1 MFIKHKNLALNYKKE
16 KKAICL
22 LLFSFIS
29 LKEKGKK
36 IVLIIKTDYF
46 IMGKK
51 EHKQKVKQTW
61 KPTFLF
67 GVNNH

>member
-36 IVLIIKTDYF
+36 LS
-46 IMGKK
+46 
-51 EHKQKVKQTW
+51 
-61 KPTFLF
+61 LL
-67 GVNNH
+67 